1 MKAIVLFVFYW
12 GLINSSFTHA
22 QSLSFQINSIGNN
35 PNMTTSSLSFQVENM
50 ANCIF
55 LANGLSIYKPI
66 TTNVNFQKGCSVPIQ
81 FDHFGLKLYPQ
92 PMGDHP
98 RIQLTKAQIPN
109 CNFTIR
115 IYNIEGRLVFEEMK
129 TGLALSTGSIIN
141 TSKLFAGVYIVQ
153 VISENSIDIIQAIKQ
168 D

>member
-1 MKAIVLFVFYW
+1 MKPIILFIFYW
-12 GLINSSFTHA
+12 GLINCGITHA
-22 QSLSFQINSIGNN
+22 QTMSFQINSIGNN
-35 PNMTTSSLSFQVENM
+35 PNMTTSSLSFQIENL

-55 LANGLSIYKPI
+55 IANGLSIYKPI
-66 TTNVNFQKGCSVPIQ
+66 VKTTNIQKGCFVPIQ
-81 FDHFGLKLYPQ
+81 FDHLGLKLYPQ

-98 RIQLTKAQIPN
+98 KIQLTKAQIPDG
-109 CNFTIR
+109 NFIIR

-141 TSKLFAGVYIVQ
+141 TSKLFAGTYIVQ